1 MITSVANR
9 SWPGDIMV
17 SDLPA
22 AGLPAS
28 IVRPAKERVIQLG
41 FIVPLLH
48 IRFPGAGRDP
58 FCNRRGA
65 SRRGT
70 VGKTRSNAGACGS
83 MIPAL
88 PGQRE
93 ILVAKS

>member
-9 SWPGDIMV
+9 SWPGDIMG

-28 IVRPAKERVIQLG
+28 IVCPAKERVIQLG

-48 IRFPGAGRDP
+48 IRFPGGSILQPARRFPKGYGRKNAFKRRCLRKHDP
-58 FCNRRGA
+58 GFCRDSERY
-65 SRRGT
+65 S
-70 VGKTRSNAGACGS
+70 
-83 MIPAL
+83 
-88 PGQRE
+88 
-93 ILVAKS
+93 